1 MFSSVI
7 AVFPG
12 TFDPITLGHQ
22 DLILRGA
29 KLFDTVVVAVAAA
42 HHKKTMFSLEER
54 LESVREV
61 MLHHGLLS
69 AAYRVSLARLDARGH
84 QFAAMVDLVPNAA
97 GRGFDSPAEFL
108 NMEAHITLTAMTRYK
123 VKVTGV
129 YWRVVTDQG
138 QTAAAP
144 IAVHMPAPTPAP
156 KPPATRRRTDHVMND
171 GFADTLVELRPDED
185 GVSADQIFTTLMG
198 DQVEPRRE
206 FIEENALK
214 VRNLDI

>member
-1 MFSSVI
+1 MGIFSKWFGGDKAAPV
-7 AVFPG
+7 AETVQPG
-12 TFDPITLGHQ
+12 HSNASMTL
-22 DLILRGA
+22 DERM
-29 KLFDTVVVAVAAA
+29 LFRRQMV
-42 HHKKTMFSLEER
+42 

-84 QFAAMVDLVPNAA
+84 QFAAMVDLLANAA
-97 GRGFDSPAEFL
+97 GRGFDSSAEFL

-185 GVSADQIFTTLMG
+185 GVSADELAAFERALSAGNSPQSVSLG
-198 DQVEPRRE
+198 RRTYATD
-206 FIEENALK
+206 FSPLI
-214 VRNLDI
+214 